1 MLYGIFTYIWAIFEV
16 NVGEYSIHGAFGIDN
31 YDIRRISWFTWGY
44 LGWFPTSKPWFPIYY
59 MKAKHISVLWQAY
72 PVLSWRLQASYGG
85 AHPVC
90 GCEWAEW
97 LGVPYLQTVY
107 AARHIIYIYMY
118 RYSIW
123 VWINTYRYIFSG
135 MNIHLPAIL
144 GFTRYQGFDPSPY
157 KCELVM
163 SCVIR

>member
-107 AARHIIYIYMY
+107 AARHIIYICIGIVYGY
-118 RYSIW
+118 GSIPIDTYLVGWTSIYQLFWGSLGTRVLTHPHISASWLW
-123 VWINTYRYIFSG
+123 V
-135 MNIHLPAIL
+135 
-144 GFTRYQGFDPSPY
+144 
-157 KCELVM
+157 V
-163 SCVIR
+163 